1 MLTANFLVPPESSG
15 SLYLMTISLA
25 GKMIAILAANGFDE
39 RQMTEIQR
47 ALTTAKAKFK
57 TVAPENGVVNGW
69 QNDHWGHYFPVDA
82 PINEA
87 LGSDFDFLVIPGG
100 ERAIAK
106 LKTNLHTRRIVN
118 HFLEAEKPIAAI
130 SAGCALLALSG
141 KAAGLMLAA
150 PAEFHEELKA
160 TGAQISENNLEI
172 CGTVLTSDGEDSAAW
187 VAATMELFSEAERE
201 LEAA

>member
-1 MLTANFLVPPESSG
+1 
-15 SLYLMTISLA
+15 MTVSLA

-39 RQMTEIQR
+39 SQMTEIQR

-69 QNDHWGHYFPVDA
+69 QDGHWGHYFPVDA

-100 ERAIAK
+100 DRAIAK

-130 SAGCALLALSG
+130 GAGVALLALSA
-141 KAAGLMLAA
+141 KTAGLTLSA

-160 TGAQISENNLEI
+160 TGAEISEDVQET
-172 CGTVLTSDGEDSAAW
+172 CDMVLTSNGEDTSAW
-187 VAATMELFSEAERE
+187 VAATMVLFSEAERE
-201 LEAA
+201 ELEAA

>member
-1 MLTANFLVPPESSG
+1 MTTTLT
-15 SLYLMTISLA
+15 
-25 GKMIAILAANGFDE
+25 GKSIAILAANGFDE
-39 RQMTEIQR
+39 NQMTEIQR

-57 TVAPENGVVNGW
+57 TVAPEQGVVNGW
-69 QNDHWGHYFPVDA
+69 QNDHWGHYFPIDA
-82 PINEA
+82 QIGEA

-130 SAGCALLALSG
+130 GAGVALLALSP
-141 KAAGLMLAA
+141 KIAGFTVSASSDIC
-150 PAEFHEELKA
+150 EELKTA
-160 TGAQISENNLEI
+160 GAETSEEDQVL
-172 CGTVLTSDGEDSAAW
+172 CGVVLTSNGKNNAAW
-187 VAATMELFSEAERE
+187 VAQAMELFGEVERE

>member
-1 MLTANFLVPPESSG
+1 
-15 SLYLMTISLA
+15 MTVSLA
-25 GKMIAILAANGFDE
+25 GKSIAILAANGFNE
-39 RQMTEIQR
+39 NQMTEIQR
-47 ALTTAKAKFK
+47 ALTVAKAKFK
-57 TVAPENGVVNGW
+57 TVAPEQGVVNGW
-69 QNDHWGHYFPVDA
+69 QGDHWGHYFPVDA

-130 SAGCALLALSG
+130 GAGVSLLALSA
-141 KAAGLMLAA
+141 KVSGLTISA

-160 TGAQISENNLEI
+160 AGAVISEDDREVS
-172 CGTVLTSDGEDSAAW
+172 GMVLTSTDEDVASW
-187 VAATMELFSEAERE
+187 VAQALVLFDDAERE
-201 LEAA
+201 LQAA